1 MVLTERYNSLR
12 RYSINDM
19 KEFMKDVYYLSDDL
33 IISGLDATDNT
44 FIGDPLAIDG
54 FSVMIMISG
63 TARISINTNE
73 YRVSQSDIIFFSP
86 NCIIKA
92 LDQSEDA
99 VGVTISASKSFMNEL
114 QIDLQTLLGIYMRFG
129 HNPVLHVSQHD
140 IDEIIELIKMIR
152 LMLSSD
158 RRYYKNEIIRTLFTT
173 IFYILSDLNRRDR
186 VSHPNQRRASQLF
199 EEFMSLLSQ
208 YNTKERNVRF
218 YAEKLG
224 ISTKYL
230 SALVKGVSGKTAAK
244 WIDESVILEAK
255 SLLLYSGMS
264 ISDITKHLNFSTQS
278 FFGKFFKQHTGVSP
292 TRFKRIAQQKSS
304 GQEII

>member
-1 MVLTERYNSLR
+1 MALTERYNSLR
-12 RYSINDM
+12 KYSISDM

-33 IISGLDATDNT
+33 IISGLDATDNN
-44 FIGDPLAIDG
+44 FIGDPVEING
-54 FSVMIMISG
+54 FSVMVMIRG
-63 TARISINTNE
+63 EAKISINMKDYKVAEN
-73 YRVSQSDIIFFSP
+73 DIVFFSP
-86 NCIIKA
+86 NCIIKSVE
-92 LDQSEDA
+92 QSDDA
-99 VGVTISASKSFMNEL
+99 VAFTISTSKNFMNEL

-140 IDEIIELIKMIR
+140 IDEITELLRMIKI
-152 LMLSSD
+152 MLNSD
-158 RRYYKNEIIRTLFTT
+158 LRYYKNEVVRTLFTT
-173 IFYILSDLNRRDR
+173 IFYIFSDLNRRER

-199 EEFMSLLSQ
+199 EEFMELLSKH
-208 YNTKERNVRF
+208 NTKERNVRF
-218 YAEKLG
+218 YAEQLG

-264 ISDITKHLNFSTQS
+264 IRDITQHLNFSTQS

-292 TRFKRIAQQKSS
+292 TRFKRIAQQK
-304 GQEII
+304 G